1 MNRFLR
7 QLTVFA
13 GALRDG
19 GLANVRR
26 LFAEKRHNQS
36 EARRYRSW
44 LETKGRIT
52 NADREK
58 MRLAIG
64 ALSHRPL
71 ISIILPV
78 YNVDEKWLRKCI
90 ASVLGQIYPHWE
102 LCISDDA
109 STVEYI
115 RPLITAY
122 AERDDR
128 IKIIFRAENGHI
140 SAASNSALELATGEF
155 TVLLDHDDELSPDAL
170 FWIANEIDSF
180 PETAMIYS
188 DEDLIDESGRRYAP
202 KFKPDFS
209 RDLFYSTNL
218 VTHLSGYK
226 TELLRKIGGFRLGFE
241 GSQDYDLALRFIEQI
256 DEDQIRHIPRIL
268 YHWRVI
274 KGSVAFAMDEKPYAH
289 QRARDAIREH
299 LERTGFVADVHEA
312 PRHLHR
318 VRYHIPAPAPSISV
332 IVSTENDMSLPGSF
346 GRDRYQIIRLDR
358 SAADRAQRLNEAA
371 KEASGDVLVFLDN
384 SLFTNDEEAIDDLVS
399 FAMQKHIG
407 AVGGRILGSDLYVEQ
422 AGIVLNRDLVP
433 AFAHAGYP
441 HQAPGNISRNI
452 LIGNSAAVSLSCL
465 AVSRQVFESAGGFDQ
480 SMPDALI
487 DVDLCLRLREL
498 NLRIV
503 VVPDVEF
510 IRQGTRRVNRMSE
523 GELALFLQRWSKYI
537 DNDPFCNPNLKRD
550 GSFEIDV

>member
-64 ALSHRPL
+64 ALSHIPL

-90 ASVLGQIYPHWE
+90 DSVLGQIYPHWE

-128 IKIIFRAENGHI
+128 IKVIFRAENGHI

-188 DEDLIDESGRRYAP
+188 DDATIDHY
-202 KFKPDFS
+202 
-209 RDLFYSTNL
+209 
-218 VTHLSGYK
+218 
-226 TELLRKIGGFRLGFE
+226 
-241 GSQDYDLALRFIEQI
+241 
-256 DEDQIRHIPRIL
+256 
-268 YHWRVI
+268 
-274 KGSVAFAMDEKPYAH
+274 
-289 QRARDAIREH
+289 
-299 LERTGFVADVHEA
+299 
-312 PRHLHR
+312 
-318 VRYHIPAPAPSISV
+318 
-332 IVSTENDMSLPGSF
+332 
-346 GRDRYQIIRLDR
+346 
-358 SAADRAQRLNEAA
+358 
-371 KEASGDVLVFLDN
+371 
-384 SLFTNDEEAIDDLVS
+384 
-399 FAMQKHIG
+399 
-407 AVGGRILGSDLYVEQ
+407 
-422 AGIVLNRDLVP
+422 
-433 AFAHAGYP
+433 
-441 HQAPGNISRNI
+441 
-452 LIGNSAAVSLSCL
+452 
-465 AVSRQVFESAGGFDQ
+465 
-480 SMPDALI
+480 
-487 DVDLCLRLREL
+487 
-498 NLRIV
+498 
-503 VVPDVEF
+503 
-510 IRQGTRRVNRMSE
+510 
-523 GELALFLQRWSKYI
+523 
-537 DNDPFCNPNLKRD
+537 LKRGAQNGLHD
-550 GSFEIDV
+550 GRLWIRSIKISADGALG